1 MESTTFVM
9 KCDEVEYDTID
20 LLPMLSLY
28 YMQLIKFRAQQIIL
42 LSTFSPTKVFDAIN
56 TLRRGEIRK
65 LRLHFDVFDVFI
77 LYLDETE
84 IR

>member
-56 TLRRGEIRK
+56 TLRRGAIRK